1 MPLNLNVFIDSM
13 QRKEIIMNRKLTQ
26 EIEKRKKLE
35 EQFNSLSAQSSSL
48 MFVRAKAQRCS
59 LRSNMSDPYFDA
71 IDDKQLNEIDES
83 ESDLLKSNNNSYLP
97 DLIPLNNNN
106 NSNNN
111 NTTHRLNDEVE
122 RIVQEHIKIDLID
135 DLNSNVWQLFHDE
148 GEMKIYKRD
157 LEQNGIVLDP
167 LKAVH
172 KVVGITGHELCKYF
186 FDPDCRME
194 WEATLDSS
202 KVIEKLNDDT
212 LIFHQLVKRVWPS
225 AQRDSCFWSHI
236 RPFESQRNSKLNDY
250 LKDWIVVNY
259 SIEHE
264 KAPLKDGLV
273 RAQANIAMIC
283 STEILNK
290 KKLNDLSTLTRDE
303 ICCHITYVS
312 QVNPGGWVPAKALR
326 AVYKNVYPK
335 FVKGFGMYVVDKTVK
350 KPILF

>member
-1 MPLNLNVFIDSM
+1 
-13 QRKEIIMNRKLTQ
+13 
-26 EIEKRKKLE
+26 
-35 EQFNSLSAQSSSL
+35 
-48 MFVRAKAQRCS
+48 
-59 LRSNMSDPYFDA
+59 
-71 IDDKQLNEIDES
+71 
-83 ESDLLKSNNNSYLP
+83 
-97 DLIPLNNNN
+97 
-106 NSNNN
+106 
-111 NTTHRLNDEVE
+111 
-122 RIVQEHIKIDLID
+122 
-135 DLNSNVWQLFHDE
+135 
-148 GEMKIYKRD
+148 
-157 LEQNGIVLDP
+157 
-167 LKAVH
+167 
-172 KVVGITGHELCKYF
+172 
-186 FDPDCRME
+186 ME

-236 RPFESQRNSKLNDY
+236 RPFESQRNTKLNDY